1 MIHFLHVDLPRGQR
15 TREIVPVPG
24 RLQFIS
30 NTYVLAWFMFATMD
44 FKWAVVSQWLH
55 IGSNCKAAHR
65 ACVIFMKATNN
76 ADFVVE

>member
-1 MIHFLHVDLPRGQR
+1 MKVSIDYTFPFD
-15 TREIVPVPG
+15 
-24 RLQFIS
+24 
-30 NTYVLAWFMFATMD
+30 D

>member
-1 MIHFLHVDLPRGQR
+1 MKVSIDYTFPFDD
-15 TREIVPVPG
+15 
-24 RLQFIS
+24 
-30 NTYVLAWFMFATMD
+30 FM
-44 FKWAVVSQWLH
+44 WAVVSQWLH

>member
-1 MIHFLHVDLPRGQR
+1 MKVSIDYTFPFD
-15 TREIVPVPG
+15 
-24 RLQFIS
+24 
-30 NTYVLAWFMFATMD
+30 D
-44 FKWAVVSQWLH
+44 FTWAVVSQWLH

>member
-1 MIHFLHVDLPRGQR
+1 MLVLIKVNVLNYKTVKIHKYVQVLVAENLSFHNV
-15 TREIVPVPG
+15 
-24 RLQFIS
+24 RL
-30 NTYVLAWFMFATMD
+30 LDDFMRAVT
-44 FKWAVVSQWLH
+44 VVSQWLH